1 MTEKFT
7 NVSFDF
13 DEECIILQE
22 NNSEN
27 YYDEKGLGDLL
38 NEQEETIQELYDFRL
53 IYNALLFNEWS
64 KHDTIEVYKSK
75 KHSDGELCFDG
86 EWFVVVAIL
95 PTGQITNHYHI
106 KYWDYFQIKE
116 YPQVKDEFDGHTPI
130 DVLNRLK
137 KYGDVEWLK
146 NIMKCGFYQENGF
159 ASTSYR
165 IKSFKNKEN
174 AKEYAERM
182 NKEDKDALYQVY
194 EKEFDD

>member
-1 MTEKFT
+1 MTENKRFQLIYNEYET
-7 NVSFDF
+7 SNGEIIKAEPYFIDR
-13 DEECIILQE
+13 DEEYI
-22 NNSEN
+22 
-27 YYDEKGLGDLL
+27 DEVYFTIDGYPTMSDEQVVKLL

-64 KHDTIEVYKSK
+64 KHDAIEVYKSK
-75 KHSDGELCFDG
+75 KHSDGESCFDG

-137 KYGDVEWLK
+137 SMV
-146 NIMKCGFYQENGF
+146 
-159 ASTSYR
+159 
-165 IKSFKNKEN
+165 
-174 AKEYAERM
+174 M
-182 NKEDKDALYQVY
+182 NDE
-194 EKEFDD
+194 